1 MPDSDPLAG
10 QTVTHYRILERLGG
24 GGMGVVYKA
33 LDTRLD
39 RFVALKFLPEDLA
52 RSRQALERFRR
63 EAKATSALNHPNIC
77 TIYAVG
83 EDSGKAFIAM
93 EYLDGKTLTHVIAGR
108 PVELGDLLRIAI
120 DVADALDAAHAK
132 GIVHRD
138 IKPANIFV
146 NERGHA
152 KVLDFGLAK
161 VNPPKGVTPNVDTL
175 STHGVDAE
183 HLTVP
188 GTTLGTVAYMS
199 PEQVR
204 AQDLDART
212 DLFSF
217 GDVLYEMATGQLP
230 FRGESSGVIFSAIL
244 EHAPVPA
251 IRLNAALP
259 RDLERIISKCLEKD
273 RNLRYQHASEVRTD
287 LERLRRDSDPARPR
301 SSDPGAAAVRPAGAA
316 EKAVP
321 AAPAASSSIRQGLRW
336 RIVVTASVVLVG
348 AIAAAFYWRSH
359 RLVQLTEK
367 DTLVLADFANSTN
380 DPVFDGTLRQGLAVQ
395 LEQSPFLNVLSDARI
410 QQALKFMGQPADA
423 KLTPQVA
430 RELCQRTQSS
440 AVLDGSI
447 AKLGSQYVLGL
458 QAMNCRTGD
467 VLAAEQA
474 TANGKED
481 ALKALG
487 TAATRLRSKLGE
499 SLASLQKFDTP
510 IEQATTPSLEALQA
524 YSAGRKTEVGM
535 GDTSSAVPFYKRAIE
550 LDPNFAMAYAA
561 LGNAYSN
568 LNEAGL
574 AADNLRQ
581 AYALRDRVSE
591 CERFYIESHYFHF
604 VTGDLTKAQR
614 VYELWAQTYPR
625 ADGPRANLAVIYSFL
640 GNHEKSLVM
649 AQEAVRLIPDSQN
662 YGNLA
667 DAYIYLNRLDDARA
681 TILEAQSKKLD
692 SPQLHLFLYV
702 IGFLRRDFPAMRQEL
717 ALSAGELGWED
728 TFLWNEA
735 DTVAYF
741 GKLQQARDLSRRA
754 SEFAQ
759 RADEKQTAASYE
771 LDDALREAL
780 FGYPDAARKRSEAA
794 LAMADDRDTL
804 YGAVL
809 VFAFVGDTA
818 RAQPLVHRLADRF
831 PQDTAVQFCY
841 LPVLRAQLALIQ
853 GDAVK
858 AIDALEPAVAYE
870 VGVAAHLYPAYVRG
884 LAYLSARKGDEAA
897 AEFQKIVD
905 HPGVVGNDPIGA
917 LVHVGIARA
926 YSLQQDPAKAKAV
939 YQDFFELWKDADPDV
954 PVLKQARAEYA
965 KLQ

>member
-10 QTVTHYRILERLGG
+10 QTITHYRILERLGG
-24 GGMGVVYKA
+24 GGMGIVYKA

-52 RSRQALERFRR
+52 RNRQALERFRR
-63 EAKATSALNHPNIC
+63 EAKAASVLNHPNIC
-77 TIYAVG
+77 TIYDIG
-83 EDSGKAFIAM
+83 EDCGKAFIAM
-93 EYLDGKTLTHVIAGR
+93 EYLDGQTLSHVIAGR
-108 PVELGDLLRIAI
+108 PIELGDLLRIAI

-146 NERGHA
+146 SERGHA

-161 VNPPKGVTPNVDTL
+161 VNPPKGVTPSVDTL
-175 STHGVDAE
+175 STHGVDAD
-183 HLTVP
+183 HLTLP

-244 EHAPVPA
+244 EHAPVPPV
-251 IRLNAALP
+251 RLNPDLP
-259 RDLERIISKCLEKD
+259 PDLQRIIDKCLEKD
-273 RNLRYQHASEVRTD
+273 RNLRYQHASEVRAD
-287 LERLRRDSDPARPR
+287 LERLKRDSDPGHARR
-301 SSDPGAAAVRPAGAA
+301 SDPVTPAVQPARSP
-316 EKAVP
+316 EI
-321 AAPAASSSIRQGLRW
+321 AAPAAPTASSQIRHGLRW
-336 RIVVTASVVLVG
+336 RIVLAASAILAG
-348 AIAAAFYWRSH
+348 AVAAAFYWRIH
-359 RLVQLTEK
+359 RPVQLTEK
-367 DTLVLADFANSTN
+367 DTLVLADLTN
-380 DPVFDGTLRQGLAVQ
+380 QTDDPVFDGTLRQGLAVQ

-410 QQALKFMGQPADA
+410 QQVLKLMGQPADA

-430 RELCQRTQSS
+430 REICQRTQSS

-467 VLAAEQA
+467 VLAAEQV
-474 TANGKED
+474 TANSKEG

-487 TAATRLRSKLGE
+487 AAATRLRGKLGE
-499 SLASLQKFDTP
+499 SLGSLQKFDTP
-510 IEQATTPSLEALQA
+510 IEQATTPSLDALQA
-524 YSAGRKTEVGM
+524 YSAGRKLEVGM
-535 GDTSSAVPFYKRAIE
+535 GDTASAVPFYKRAIE

-574 AADNLRQ
+574 AADNTRQ
-581 AYALRDRVSE
+581 AYALRDRVSDR
-591 CERFYIESHYFHF
+591 ERFYVESHYFHF
-604 VTGDLTKAQR
+604 VTGDLVKAER

-640 GNHEKSLVM
+640 GNYEKSLAK

-667 DAYIYLNRLDDARA
+667 DAYIYLNRLDEARA

-702 IGFLRRDFPAMRQEL
+702 IGFLRRDSPAMRQEL

-754 SEFAQ
+754 SELAQ

-780 FGYPDAARKRSEAA
+780 FGFPDATRKRSDAA
-794 LAMADDRDTL
+794 LALADDRDTL
-804 YGAVL
+804 YGAAL
-809 VFAFVGDTA
+809 AFALVGDTA
-818 RAQPLVHRLADRF
+818 RVQPLVRRLADRF
-831 PQDTAVQFCY
+831 AEDTAVQFCY
-841 LPVLRAQLALIQ
+841 LPVLRAQLALIHN
-853 GDAVK
+853 DAAK
-858 AIDALEPAVAYE
+858 AVGALEPAVPYE
-870 VGVAAHLYPAYVRG
+870 IGAAAHLYPAYVRG
-884 LAYLSARKGDEAA
+884 LAYLSARKGSEAA
-897 AEFQKIVD
+897 SEFQKILD
-905 HPGVVGNDPIGA
+905 HPSVVGNDPIGA

-926 YSLQQDPAKAKAV
+926 YMLQQDAAKAKAA
-939 YQDFFELWKDADPDV
+939 YQDFFELWKDADPDI
-954 PVLKQARAEYA
+954 PVLKQARTEYA
-965 KLQ
+965 KLK

>member
-10 QTVTHYRILERLGG
+10 HTITHYRILERLGG
-24 GGMGVVYKA
+24 GGMGIVYKA

-52 RSRQALERFRR
+52 RNRQTLERFRR
-63 EAKATSALNHPNIC
+63 EAKAASALNHSNIC
-77 TIYAVG
+77 TIYDVG

-93 EYLDGKTLTHVIAGR
+93 EYLEGQTLTHVISGR
-108 PVELGDLLRIAI
+108 PVELGNLLRIAI

-146 NERGHA
+146 NNRWRA
-152 KVLDFGLAK
+152 KILDFGLAK
-161 VNPPKGVTPNVDTL
+161 VSPPKGVMPSVDTL
-175 STHGVDAE
+175 SADGVDVE
-183 HLTVP
+183 HLTLR

-204 AQDLDART
+204 AQELDART

-244 EHAPVPA
+244 EHAPVSPV
-251 IRLNAALP
+251 RLNADLP
-259 RDLERIISKCLEKD
+259 PELVRIISKCLEKD
-273 RNLRYQHASEVRTD
+273 RNLRYQHALEVRTD
-287 LERLRRDSDPARPR
+287 LERLKRDSDPAHP
-301 SSDPGAAAVRPAGAA
+301 SPSDRAPVVQPAGTFETARRT
-316 EKAVP
+316 P
-321 AAPAASSSIRQGLRW
+321 PAASTNIRRGLRW
-336 RIVVTASVVLVG
+336 RIVLAASVILTCAVV
-348 AIAAAFYWRSH
+348 AAFYWRSH
-359 RLVQLTEK
+359 RLVQLTAK
-367 DTLVLADFANSTN
+367 DTLVLADFTN
-380 DPVFDGTLRQGLAVQ
+380 QTDDPVFDGTLRQGLAVQ

-410 QQALKFMGQPADA
+410 QQALKLMGQPADA

-430 RELCQRTQSS
+430 RELCERTQGS

-447 AKLGSQYVLGL
+447 AKLGTQYVLGL
-458 QAMNCRTGD
+458 QAMNCHTGD

-474 TANGKED
+474 TANSKED

-487 TAATRLRSKLGE
+487 AIATRLRSKLGE
-499 SLASLQKFDTP
+499 SLSSLQKFDTP

-524 YSAGRKTEVGM
+524 YSAGRKLEVGM

-574 AADNLRQ
+574 AADNIRQ
-581 AYALRDRVSE
+581 AYALRDRVSDR
-591 CERFYIESHYFHF
+591 ERFYIESHYFHF
-604 VTGDLTKAQR
+604 VTGDLAKAER
-614 VYELWAQTYPR
+614 VYELWAQAYSR

-640 GNHEKSLVM
+640 GNYEKSLLM

-667 DAYIYLNRLDDARA
+667 DAYIYLNRLDEARA

-702 IGFLRRDFPAMRQEL
+702 IGFLRRDFPVMRQEL

-754 SEFAQ
+754 SELAQ
-759 RADEKQTAASYE
+759 RDDEKQTAASYE

-804 YGAVL
+804 YGAAL
-809 VFAFVGDTA
+809 VFVFVGDTG
-818 RAQPLVHRLADRF
+818 RAQPLVNRLADQF
-831 PQDTAVQFCY
+831 PEDTAVQFCY
-841 LPVLRAQLALIQ
+841 LPVLRAQLELTH
-853 GDAVK
+853 GDAAK
-858 AIDALEPAVAYE
+858 AVDALEPAMPYE
-870 VGVAAHLYPAYVRG
+870 AGVAAHLYPAYVRG
-884 LAYLSARKGDEAA
+884 FAYLSARKGNEAA

-926 YSLQQDPAKAKAV
+926 YALQHEPAKAKAA
-939 YQDFFELWKDADPDV
+939 YQHFFELWKDADPDI
-954 PVLKQARAEYA
+954 PVLKQAKAEFA